1 MPKGSQVTVDISQI
15 HSEGPQSPRALTKS
29 GLKGHICK
37 SFYKANSN
45 VDGAE
50 VKESFMIQRVAPDFK
65 VKVRDVDMLWTFFSL
80 FTIGI

>member
-1 MPKGSQVTVDISQI
+1 MDISQI

-50 VKESFMIQRVAPDFK
+50 IKESFMIQRVAPDFK
-65 VKVRDVDMLWTFFSL
+65 VKVRDVDRLWTFFSL